1 MTVILEE
8 LRRLE
13 EAHRRG
19 DVSTAEY
26 DDLRSAVTSLVE
38 EAEILDD
45 RSNPSQETCIDAGL
59 DTEMPEIPH
68 VVQLGVLVCLAIVAI
83 IGVLGWLLQDL
94 TLALTLCVTLLAAVV
109 VREARRLDDSDEFFK
124 SIWHS
129 ATDRVS
135 ADSVPAPE
143 ANDDLSTKGS
153 KPTMGVEPNPS

>member
-94 TLALTLCVTLLAAVV
+94 TLALTLHQIGVPFRVFEATREIRPLGVGINAPLL
-109 VREARRLDDSDEFFK
+109 
-124 SIWHS
+124 
-129 ATDRVS
+129 
-135 ADSVPAPE
+135 
-143 ANDDLSTKGS
+143 
-153 KPTMGVEPNPS
+153 